1 MKMETGADMSPK
13 DVNKAWPMKLE
24 PRASRV
30 LIAGLGNI
38 LLRDD
43 GVGVHA
49 IRELQ
54 KNPLPGALAVEV
66 GTAVL
71 DALHLFEWADRI
83 LAIDAMQAGGS
94 AGTLYSLRASDVEDR
109 SPQASLHEL
118 NLLAALRFLPHG
130 KRPPI
135 VILGIEPEIIDF
147 GLALSPK
154 VEAILPLVIHSV
166 KEIVSYWQGETRHL
180 NRATNFGSVK
190 NIERGSLVGGSAPD
204 VG

>member
-1 MKMETGADMSPK
+1 MTMEPEADTSPK
-13 DVNKAWPMKLE
+13 DVRKVMLMKPDRQG
-24 PRASRV
+24 PRI
-30 LIAGLGNI
+30 LIVGLGNI

-54 KNPLPGALAVEV
+54 KNPLPGVMAVEV

-94 AGTLYSLRASDVEDR
+94 AGTLYSLRVADVEDR
-109 SPQASLHEL
+109 KSQASLHEL
-118 NLLAALRFLPHG
+118 NLLAALRFLSNG

-135 VILGIEPEIIDF
+135 VILGVEPEIIDY

-154 VEAILPLVIHSV
+154 VEAILPLVNHSV
-166 KEIVSYWQGETRHL
+166 KEIVEL
-180 NRATNFGSVK
+180 LA
-190 NIERGSLVGGSAPD
+190 RGNPPFEKGNVF
-204 VG
+204 

>member
-1 MKMETGADMSPK
+1 MDRERKISTARSHKEPK
-13 DVNKAWPMKLE
+13 I
-24 PRASRV
+24 
-30 LIAGLGNI
+30 LIVGLGNL

-54 KNPLPGALAVEV
+54 KDSQPGVLAVEV

-94 AGTLYSLRASDVEDR
+94 AGRIYSIPVSDVEDR
-109 SPQASLHEL
+109 GPQASLHEL
-118 NLLAALRFLPHG
+118 NLLAALRFLPDS

-135 VILGIEPEIIDF
+135 VILGVEPGIIDY
-147 GLALSPK
+147 GLHLSSK
-154 VEAILPLVIHSV
+154 VEAGLPVVIHAV
-166 KEIVSYWQGETRHL
+166 REIVNYWLGEPSHSNSAGYPDSLKRIGET
-180 NRATNFGSVK
+180 
-190 NIERGSLVGGSAPD
+190 SLEGRSAAEA
-204 VG
+204 G